1 MTTTF
6 ETAKVC
12 DKVFSPLFGWG
23 VIERIDTS
31 DRHPIFVRFAHDN
44 SVSSFTV
51 EGYYRVDLPRQSL
64 FWGEVSI
71 EAPPKPL
78 PTRLFNGVE
87 ILDISFKPIPR
98 MFAYI
103 PAPTHPDL
111 CVRIYYCDNRANEH
125 LIGNRLCYPDTEIG
139 MQAAIMHAKA
149 MLGINPPK

>member
-71 EAPPKPL
+71 EAPAKPV
-78 PTRLFNGVE
+78 PVKVIHGVE
-87 ILDISFKPIPR
+87 VPDISFTPIKGER
-98 MFAYI
+98 YYA
-103 PAPTHPDL
+103 PAPDYVCLQYTASFYSCEADTH
-111 CVRIYYCDNRANEH
+111 RIAN
-125 LIGNRLCYPDTEIG
+125 GLCYPHTEEG
-139 MQAAIMHAKA
+139 RNAAVIHAKA
-149 MLGINPPK
+149 MLGINPSQ